1 MINIR
6 QILVGVELHPRR
18 PEVTLG
24 SLNALRQASWLAGEQ
39 GAELLLLHSTWRDGD
54 DDGDAAGD
62 PGKRLSEEARA
73 AIDEAVKE
81 AAGEGAERPARL
93 VVTSERPWLAITRA
107 VLRGEA
113 DLVVIG
119 KRDEESTD
127 GRNLGSVAVKL
138 LRKCPGPV
146 WVVKPEHDLV
156 HKLVLSATD
165 LSAVGDEAV
174 NHGAFVAE
182 RASANLH
189 VVHAYQ
195 IPMSLQLAGSRM
207 SEDEY
212 QTELDGLKSRAQ
224 ARIDELISES
234 SFDGESVVHVGRNS
248 PSLAIREAVEHLHP
262 DLLVMGT
269 VSRGGIAGFLVGNT
283 AEKLLDRVDCS
294 MLTVKPE
301 DFVCPVELS

>member
-1 MINIR
+1 MIDIR

-18 PEVTLG
+18 PEVTPG
-24 SLNALRQASWLAGEQ
+24 SLNALRQATWLAGEQ
-39 GAELLLLHSTWRDGD
+39 GAELLLVHSTWRDGD

-62 PGKRLSEEARA
+62 PAERLSEEARA

-81 AAGEGAERPARL
+81 AAGEGAERSARL
-93 VVTSERPWLAITRA
+93 VLTPERPWLAITRA

-195 IPMSLQLAGSRM
+195 IPMSVQLAGSRM

-212 QTELDGLKSRAQ
+212 QAELDGLKSRAQ
-224 ARIDELISES
+224 ARIDELISAS
-234 SFDGESVVHVGRNS
+234 SFDGESVVHVGKNS

-283 AEKLLDRVDCS
+283 AEKLLDQVDCS
-294 MLTVKPE
+294 MLTVKPR